1 MDDDKKPEGITPEE
15 KKPGIRRLAHR
26 RLAHRKPEEKKPEDK
41 KSVDKKPEDRK
52 PESKKPVD
60 KKPQEYE
67 QEFLADAARR
77 AHDEELEMLANI
89 AIIRSTMMNRRDE
102 VRTEERGSDGKSQQR
117 ELERRLL
124 LRMNMNRNPDDESK
138 V

>member
-1 MDDDKKPEGITPEE
+1 MDDDKKPGTGKPDE
-15 KKPGIRRLAHR
+15 KNPK
-26 RLAHRKPEEKKPEDK
+26 
-41 KSVDKKPEDRK
+41 
-52 PESKKPVD
+52 
-60 KKPQEYE
+60 EYE

-102 VRTEERGSDGKSQQR
+102 VRTEERGSDGKSKQR

-138 V
+138 A